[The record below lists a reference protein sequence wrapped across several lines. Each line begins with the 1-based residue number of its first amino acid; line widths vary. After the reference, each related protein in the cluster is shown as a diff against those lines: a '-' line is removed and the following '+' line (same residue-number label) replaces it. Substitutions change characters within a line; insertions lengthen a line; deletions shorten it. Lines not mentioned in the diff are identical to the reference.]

1 MSKSKCLKVKQN
13 TYVYRVGVSDTSI
26 KPHIEGLEPKF

>member
-1 MSKSKCLKVKQN
+1 MSKSKKKN

-26 KPHIEGLEPKF
+26 KPHIEGPEPKFLV